1 MIRVTICLLPL
12 IAAAG
17 MASAQDHSGHAMPPA
32 PVAPARQAVPPQAPA
47 ASPAPA
53 PDPHAG
59 HIMPMSQ
66 EGARTPAAATD
77 DPHAGHVMPAEPVAA
92 ETLDAS
98 GQADP
103 HAGHVMATDPDP
115 HAGHDMGGM
124 AAGAPDVPTSASNPG
139 RPPQEA
145 PPPGALSGPA
155 HAADRFW
162 GAAAMEASRA
172 LLIEENG
179 AMTTTAV
186 VVERLEVTRSNGEEG
201 LLWDLNGW
209 SGGDINR
216 FWWKSEGETDLDG
229 DVEGEVQALYSRAI
243 RPFWDVQ
250 AGVGQDFRSDGEDTT
265 HLVLGLQG
273 LAPHWWEVDA
283 AAFLSTEG
291 DLTARVEAEYDQR
304 LTQRLILQPR
314 VELEASASDI
324 PELGLGAGLTHV
336 SVGVRLRYE
345 FHREFAPY
353 LGVEYGRDLGGAA
366 DFTRADGRDPEDVRA
381 VIGVR
386 AWF

>member
-1 MIRVTICLLPL
+1 MMRLTICLAPL

-17 MASAQDHSGHAMPPA
+17 VASAQDHSGHAMPP
-32 PVAPARQAVPPQAPA
+32 PPTAPARQSVPPQGATPPPTRNPHASHAMPMPQERPQAPA
-47 ASPAPA
+47 AAS
-53 PDPHAG
+53 
-59 HIMPMSQ
+59 
-66 EGARTPAAATD
+66 D
-77 DPHAGHVMPAEPVAA
+77 DPHAGHAMPAAPIAA
-92 ETLDAS
+92 EA
-98 GQADP
+98 GDP
-103 HAGHVMATDPDP
+103 HAGHVMAAEPDP
-115 HAGHDMGGM
+115 HAGHDMSGM

-139 RPPQEA
+139 RPPQDA
-145 PPPGALSGPA
+145 PPAGALSGPV
-155 HAADRFW
+155 HAADRVW

-186 VVERLEVTRSNGEEG
+186 VVERLEVGRSNGEES

-209 SGGDINR
+209 SGGDVNR

-229 DVEGEVQALYSRAI
+229 EVEGEVQALYSRAI
-243 RPFWDVQ
+243 RPFWDIQ
-250 AGVGQDFRSDGEDTT
+250 AGVRQDFRSDGEDTT

-273 LAPHWWEVDA
+273 LAPYWWEIDA

-291 DLTARVEAEYDQR
+291 DLTARVESEYDQR

-314 VELEASASDI
+314 IELEASASDI
-324 PELGLGAGLTHV
+324 PELGLGSGLTHV
-336 SVGVRLRYE
+336 SAGLRLRYE

-353 LGVEYGRDLGGAA
+353 VGVEYGRDLGGAA
-366 DFTRADGRDPEDVRA
+366 DFTRANGRDPEDVRA
-381 VIGVR
+381 VIGLR